1 MGTPPT
7 EEEVISSIPY
17 KLKKS
22 EHLNWPYK
30 QLDNQEDKVGSD
42 VVKMG
47 ADGEILKPKASPR
60 PSPKGEGIIKY
71 DLTPN
76 QYNSQE

>member
-47 ADGEILKPKASPR
+47 ADGENLKPKA
-60 PSPKGEGIIKY
+60 
-71 DLTPN
+71 
-76 QYNSQE
+76 